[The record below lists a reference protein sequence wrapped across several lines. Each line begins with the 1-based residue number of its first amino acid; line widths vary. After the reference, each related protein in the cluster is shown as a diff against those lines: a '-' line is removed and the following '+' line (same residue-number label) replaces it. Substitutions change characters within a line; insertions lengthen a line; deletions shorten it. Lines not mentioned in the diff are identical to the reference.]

1 MRSTRSDETGDER
14 QMNKPFRFGLAPP
27 DANNKRKTDMT
38 VLNIPKTLRA
48 AAVAVALAGTA
59 FTAMPAQASHF
70 NSHVDADINFRFGFP
85 GFSFRF
91 GDDFDR
97 RHCISDRQVRRDL
110 RRDGYR
116 EIRFIDRRGRYVQ
129 VVAELGNRDYIITYD
144 TCRQRIVDRDRIRRR

>member
-1 MRSTRSDETGDER
+1 
-14 QMNKPFRFGLAPP
+14 
-27 DANNKRKTDMT
+27 MT

-59 FTAMPAQASHF
+59 FTGMPAQASHF
-70 NSHVDADINFRFGFP
+70 NSHVDADVQFRFGFP

-91 GDDFDR
+91 GDHDDFDR
-97 RHCISDRQVRRDL
+97 RCISNRQVRRDL
-110 RRDGYR
+110 RRDGYD

-129 VVAELGNRDYIITYD
+129 VVAELGRRDYLITYD